1 MHPSRTL
8 RFVTALALCIVC
20 ATTAHAGSSIRYP
33 EFPPPTLDRELARP
47 QVEAASQPVALFEL
61 ARAFLAAVFRPSP
74 RVDVYNV
81 NTRETATF
89 YIDEQGA
96 LQDPAEVRSMKHIF
110 RCRRTGKRRK
120 MHPGILRILA
130 DVARQYPGRTIEIVS
145 AYRAP
150 PYGVRNS
157 KHFHGR
163 AIDLRV
169 RGVKITEL
177 RDYLFRHHEHVGV
190 GWYRGQNF
198 VHVDYRP
205 GNHKLGWTS
214 PRRGAAY
221 RFHPKWS
228 RRILDE
234 QRLRAD
240 EREHLHDESPAI
252 SAR

>member
-1 MHPSRTL
+1 MHPSRILGFATSL
-8 RFVTALALCIVC
+8 VLCVALGATAA
-20 ATTAHAGSSIRYP
+20 ASSARRAP
-33 EFPPPTLDRELARP
+33 ELARP
-47 QVEAASQPVALFEL
+47 SLGVELDPPSVALAPRPVALFDL
-61 ARAFLAAVFRPSP
+61 ARAIFVAVFHPST
-74 RVDVYNV
+74 RVDVFNV

-89 YIDEQGA
+89 YIDEDGRLEDAADAPLLKQ
-96 LQDPAEVRSMKHIF
+96 IF

-120 MHPGILRILA
+120 LHPGILRILA

-150 PYGVRNS
+150 PYGVPNS

-169 RGVKITEL
+169 RGVKITEV
-177 RDYLFRHHEHVGV
+177 RDYLFRSHDNVGV

-205 GNHKLGWTS
+205 GYDKLGWTS
-214 PRRGAAY
+214 PRSGAAY
-221 RFHPKWS
+221 RFHPSWS
-228 RRILDE
+228 RRILAE
-234 QRLRAD
+234 QSA
-240 EREHLHDESPAI
+240 EAHEHAHGDAPAL